1 MECSILKT
9 ADNGKIVPVELL
21 PYKSIVWEEGWQTS
35 GTAQVVFVRN
45 DYVMDAVKVGRWIG
59 LDFTYVLMYIHSV
72 KVTDTEVWVYG
83 YEAKELFAKCAMT
96 QQPAAGSTDIDQAVA
111 NAISAYCPYTWLGQ
125 TFVGNW
131 GTGNL
136 DSFEYVSLA
145 DYISGCAQLAH
156 KGWKLERNTAT
167 NLLDFD
173 GYIGRDKSATVQF
186 ATTLGN
192 VRDIKYTKSDKN
204 YCNKVYAVGENGII
218 ESAEESPIVGEVYS
232 ALMDLRES
240 FPQDTMTES
249 EYRDAL
255 QNRAY
260 MSLIARHTTEKIE
273 IGDIDTNEFG
283 TTYGL
288 GDIISIDVPELY
300 LTATRRVTMAQYT
313 IDGGNIKLKLTLSEV

>member
-59 LDFTYVLMYIHSV
+59 LDFTRVLMYIHSV
-72 KVTDTEVWVYG
+72 KVTDAEVWAYG

-96 QQPAAGSTDIDQAVA
+96 QQPAAGSTDIDQAVET
-111 NAISAYCPYTWLGQ
+111 AIRAYCPYTWLGQ
-125 TFVGNW
+125 TLIGNW

-136 DSFEYVSLA
+136 GGLEYVSLA
-145 DYISGCAQLAH
+145 EYISGCALLAR
-156 KGWKLERNTAT
+156 KGWKLERNNTT
-167 NLLDFD
+167 NLLDFGD
-173 GYIGRDKSATVQF
+173 YIGNDKSAAVQF

-192 VRDIKYTKSDKN
+192 ARDIKYTKSDKS

-218 ESAEESPIVGEVYS
+218 EEAEESPIGGEVYS
-232 ALMDLRES
+232 ALLDLRES
-240 FPQDTMTES
+240 FPQDTMTTF
-249 EYRDAL
+249 EYREAL

-273 IGDIDTNEFG
+273 VGDIDTDEFG

-288 GDIISIDVPELY
+288 GDIISIDVPDLY
-300 LTATRRVTMAQYT
+300 LTATRRVTLARYT
-313 IDGGNIKLKLTLSEV
+313 IEGGSVELKLTLSEV